1 MTQPPFIYSRASD
14 TYMYGGLLW
23 EMFEGE
29 GGEAPWAHVKSR
41 GELAAALR
49 ERGED
54 LVRVH

>member
-1 MTQPPFIYSRASD
+1 MCVTQPPFIYSRASD

-41 GELAAALR
+41 GEL
-49 ERGED
+49 ED